1 MSTEENKPAAPGDPS
16 VGFDTETSPSP
27 AASAEASE
35 GIEIL
40 VQEGEATAVAGP
52 TAGDAGLEALK
63 EKVTVAEEKVKEL
76 SDKLKESHERL
87 LRAAADLENFRKR
100 WLKEKEEIQRYGIE
114 KLLKDFLPIQDNLER
129 ALDHAKS
136 GDDFDSLRQG
146 IGMTRKLFEDS
157 LARHGV
163 RSFTSVGRPFDPRL
177 HEALQQVNSRDQAP
191 NHVVS
196 EVVKGYLLHD
206 RLARPALVIV
216 SKGVTEASDESE
228 PREAT
233 PVEAEQAKKGD
244 RTTHQKTEPS

>member
-1 MSTEENKPAAPGDPS
+1 MSIEDNKPAAGDPS
-16 VGFDTETSPSP
+16 LGLDAETPSSP
-27 AASAEASE
+27 AGSAEAPE
-35 GIEIL
+35 GVEIVIPEADPKVPANL
-40 VQEGEATAVAGP
+40 APGEG
-52 TAGDAGLEALK
+52 DIEALK
-63 EKVTVAEEKVKEL
+63 EQVGASEEKVKEL
-76 SDKLKESHERL
+76 SEKLKESHERL

-100 WLKEKEEIQRYGIE
+100 WVKEKEEIQRYGIE

-129 ALDHAKS
+129 ALDHAKK

-177 HEALQQVNSRDQAP
+177 HEALQQVPSRDQAP

-228 PREAT
+228 PADAT
-233 PVEAEQAKKGD
+233 PVEAEQAQKGV

>member
-1 MSTEENKPAAPGDPS
+1 VSIEDNKPAAGDPS
-16 VGFDTETSPSP
+16 LGPDEETSSSP
-27 AASAEASE
+27 ASAEASE
-35 GIEIL
+35 GVEIF
-40 VQEGEATAVAGP
+40 VPEAESKVP
-52 TAGDAGLEALK
+52 EIEALK
-63 EKVTVAEEKVKEL
+63 EKVGAGEEKVKEL
-76 SDKLKESHERL
+76 SEKLKESHERL

-100 WLKEKEEIQRYGIE
+100 WVKEKEEIQRYGIE

-129 ALDHAKS
+129 ALDHAKN

-177 HEALQQVNSRDQAP
+177 HEALQQVSSREQAP

-216 SKGVTEASDESE
+216 SKGATEASDESE
-228 PREAT
+228 SPDAT
-233 PVEAEQAKKGD
+233 SVDAEQAQKGV
-244 RTTHQKTEPS
+244 RNTHQKTEPS

>member
-1 MSTEENKPAAPGDPS
+1 VSIEDDKPAPGDPS
-16 VGFDTETSPSP
+16 PGPDAETSSP
-27 AASAEASE
+27 PAVTAEAPE
-35 GIEIL
+35 GVEIL
-40 VQEGEATAVAGP
+40 IPEGDSNVPEI
-52 TAGDAGLEALK
+52 EALK
-63 EKVTVAEEKVKEL
+63 EKVGAGEEKVKEL
-76 SDKLKESHERL
+76 SEKLKESHERL

-100 WLKEKEEIQRYGIE
+100 WVKEKEEIQRYGIE

-129 ALDHAKS
+129 ALDHAKN

-177 HEALQQVNSRDQAP
+177 HEALQQVPSRDQAP

-216 SKGVTEASDESE
+216 SKGVTEASDETE
-228 PREAT
+228 PPDAT
-233 PVEAEQAKKGD
+233 PVEAEQAQKGV
-244 RTTHQKTEPS
+244 RTTQQKTDPS

>member
-1 MSTEENKPAAPGDPS
+1 MSIEDNKPAAGDPS
-16 VGFDTETSPSP
+16 LGLDEETSSSP
-27 AASAEASE
+27 ASAEASE
-35 GIEIL
+35 GVEIFIP
-40 VQEGEATAVAGP
+40 EGESKVPEIA
-52 TAGDAGLEALK
+52 ALK
-63 EKVTVAEEKVKEL
+63 EKVGAGEEKVKEL
-76 SDKLKESHERL
+76 SEKLKESHERL

-100 WLKEKEEIQRYGIE
+100 WVKEKEEIQRYGIE

-129 ALDHAKS
+129 ALDHAKN

-177 HEALQQVNSRDQAP
+177 HEALQQVTSREQAP

-216 SKGVTEASDESE
+216 SKGATEASDESE
-228 PREAT
+228 PPDAT
-233 PVEAEQAKKGD
+233 PVEADQAQKGV
-244 RTTHQKTEPS
+244 RNTHQKTEPS

>member
-1 MSTEENKPAAPGDPS
+1 VSIEDNKPAAGDPS
-16 VGFDTETSPSP
+16 LGPDEETSSSP
-27 AASAEASE
+27 ASAEASE
-35 GIEIL
+35 GVEIF
-40 VQEGEATAVAGP
+40 VPEAESKVP
-52 TAGDAGLEALK
+52 EIEALK
-63 EKVTVAEEKVKEL
+63 EKVGAGEEKVKEL
-76 SDKLKESHERL
+76 SEKLKESHERL

-100 WLKEKEEIQRYGIE
+100 WVKEKEEIQRYGIE

-129 ALDHAKS
+129 ALDHAKN

-177 HEALQQVNSRDQAP
+177 HEALQQVSSREQAP

-216 SKGVTEASDESE
+216 SKGATEASDESE
-228 PREAT
+228 PPEAT
-233 PVEAEQAKKGD
+233 PVEADQAQKGV
-244 RTTHQKTEPS
+244 RNTHPKTEPS

>member
-1 MSTEENKPAAPGDPS
+1 VSIEDNKPAAGDPS
-16 VGFDTETSPSP
+16 LGLDAETSPSP
-27 AASAEASE
+27 AVSPEASE
-35 GIEIL
+35 GVEIL
-40 VQEGEATAVAGP
+40 IPEGESKVP
-52 TAGDAGLEALK
+52 EIEALK
-63 EKVTVAEEKVKEL
+63 EKVGAGEEKVKEL
-76 SDKLKESHERL
+76 SEKLKESHERL

-100 WLKEKEEIQRYGIE
+100 WVKEKEEIQRYGIE

-129 ALDHAKS
+129 ALDHAKN

-177 HEALQQVNSRDQAP
+177 HEALQQVPSREQAP

-228 PREAT
+228 PPDPA
-233 PVEAEQAKKGD
+233 PVEAEQAQKV

>member
-1 MSTEENKPAAPGDPS
+1 MSIEDNKPDAGDPS
-16 VGFDTETSPSP
+16 LGLDAETSSSP
-27 AASAEASE
+27 AVSAEASE
-35 GIEIL
+35 GVEIL
-40 VQEGEATAVAGP
+40 IPEGESKVP
-52 TAGDAGLEALK
+52 EIEALK
-63 EKVTVAEEKVKEL
+63 EKVGAGEEKVKEL
-76 SDKLKESHERL
+76 SEKLKESHERL

-100 WLKEKEEIQRYGIE
+100 WVKEKEEIQRYGIE

-129 ALDHAKS
+129 ALDHAKN

-163 RSFTSVGRPFDPRL
+163 RSFISVGRPFDPRL
-177 HEALQQVNSRDQAP
+177 HEALQQVPSREQAP

-228 PREAT
+228 PPDAT
-233 PVEAEQAKKGD
+233 PVEAEQAQKGV